1 MLRFPLPREGGRG
14 TNFNFCVFR
23 GFSVD
28 NHILSNRKV
37 GPIIKLPR
45 EDYNFDNNN
54 FTIYFTLTDFTLTCK
69 LENPRKFAA
78 CSDKTREKSYH
89 TRGKCG
95 AETDSCLATT
105 PSRLETIWRSY

>member
-1 MLRFPLPREGGRG
+1 M
-14 TNFNFCVFR
+14 
-23 GFSVD
+23 D
-28 NHILSNRKV
+28 NHPVYRKV

-45 EDYNFDNNN
+45 EDYNYDSNN

-78 CSDKTREKSYH
+78 RSDKTREKSCH
-89 TRGKCG
+89 TGGKSG